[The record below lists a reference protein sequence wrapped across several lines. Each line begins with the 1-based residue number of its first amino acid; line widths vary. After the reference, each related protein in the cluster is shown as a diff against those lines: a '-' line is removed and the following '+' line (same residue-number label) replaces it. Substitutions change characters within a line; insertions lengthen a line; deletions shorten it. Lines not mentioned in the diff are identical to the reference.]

1 MSSVFV
7 RIAKLTPIVYRNG
20 FVELTLFR
28 FEDLSWGEKKLEE
41 SLNIDKL
48 FTETQNFLT
57 RFMQTNKVTDGYIV
71 VEIEGI
77 GLKASRCEGSI
88 TGSPRPIYLIPQPLR
103 RVTFYKKKG
112 EELTK
117 VYELTFQSE
126 YWVYDGQL
134 VTNNLD
140 WDVMLIETAGGRR
153 VISREEL
160 LEPVKLVVEK
170 RKKKRRKRR
179 SRVRKAKGKSK
190 KRRRGRAK
198 RGR

>member
-57 RFMQTNKVTDGYIV
+57 RFMQTNKVTDGYVV

-160 LEPVKLVVEK
+160 LEPAKLVVEK